1 MRPLARPPWEPWFE
15 GADAGLVAQSAFG
28 RFCAA
33 CERHLNEGVE
43 AWDARTG
50 RRAAARATA
59 SEWDDLLPL
68 CVNCLAAVEA
78 AEQATGPGDA
88 DLRPDRAALF
98 EEEAAAPTF
107 TYVLVPVA
115 VREDEAGDASAQCTV
130 ERVLVR
136 GHTPAA
142 VAMIERFALNTP
154 QHVVT
159 SSDDEG
165 VLDALLLPAGTP
177 LGLLDAY
184 DPRLERRTEAWVD
197 AHIAADALAA
207 APPGGRGVALRSL
220 GWGMR
225 FTGFWSVWAQVL
237 WERLQDDEVLARV
250 RDHPAYLGT
259 RAA

>member
-59 SEWDDLLPL
+59 SGWDDLLPL
-68 CVNCLAAVEA
+68 CVNCLAASEA
-78 AEQATGPGDA
+78 AAGADLGDDA
-88 DLRPDRAALF
+88 GLRPDRAAPF
-98 EEEAAAPTF
+98 ADAAAPPF
-107 TYVLVPVA
+107 TYVSVPVA
-115 VREDEAGDASAQCTV
+115 VRGADEAGDASAPATV

-142 VAMIERFALNTP
+142 VAMIGRFALNTP
-154 QHVVT
+154 HHVVT
-159 SSDDEG
+159 SDG
-165 VLDALLLPAGTP
+165 GDALLLPAGTP
-177 LGLLDAY
+177 LRLLDAY

-197 AHIAADALAA
+197 AEIAADALAA
-207 APPGGRGVALRSL
+207 APPGGRGAALRSL

-237 WERLQDDEVLARV
+237 WDRLQDDEVLARV